1 MIYLIPKCFKKK
13 KEFIE
18 NCFKYLDSI
27 SELNIEFNPH
37 KCIYP
42 RIKNSKKRGKNALI
56 EILMTIGPS
65 YFSDEHHKMNE
76 LINTLKWGLKKT
88 QYNGVQVLTIT
99 SLNADLFKDQYF
111 PTREWS
117 HISENDTDLLNIKT
131 TILGN
136 HLFEDTNENVNIKS
150 VDIIKS
156 HIDNYVISDSEKLE
170 LIKYL
175 ILN

>member
-27 SELNIEFNPH
+27 SELNIEFNPN

-42 RIKNSKKRGKNALI
+42 R
-56 EILMTIGPS
+56 